1 MTRQGHDAV
10 AQAGRAGGARLLRA
24 SQAFMVG
31 ATFFAIGSAPG
42 FSSLVAPT
50 AVGAIFFAGSIFF
63 TTGGAL
69 TFADAEAHRR
79 AGGSGGRA
87 KPDANWYSA
96 AVQLVGTILFNFN
109 TFRAL
114 TLTFGRDVSDLIVW
128 RPNLLGSICFLVASE
143 LAIVAVSRRWV
154 CLRWADLDCRS
165 ALVNMLGSI
174 FFMASA
180 AGSYVVPSTGDPA
193 NAALAN
199 GGTFLGALC
208 FLAGGWWSAGVVG
221 GRGVSPDAQ

>member
-1 MTRQGHDAV
+1 
-10 AQAGRAGGARLLRA
+10 
-24 SQAFMVG
+24 MVG

-42 FSSLVAPT
+42 FSSLVAAS
-50 AVGAIFFAGSIFF
+50 AVGAVFFAGSIFF

-69 TFADAEAHRR
+69 TFAVAEAHRR
-79 AGGSGGRA
+79 TGGSGRHA

-96 AVQLVGTILFNFN
+96 VVQLVGTILFNFN
-109 TFRAL
+109 TFRFL
-114 TLTFGRDVSDLIVW
+114 TQTFGREVSDLIVW

-165 ALVNMLGSI
+165 ALVNMLGSV

-180 AGSYVVPSTGDPA
+180 VGSYVVPSTGDPV

-208 FLAGGWWSAGVVG
+208 FLAGGWWSARVAG
-221 GRGVSPDAQ
+221 GDPAGA